1 MSKIVVFKS
10 YACKLEYFKSV
21 EIVYPD
27 KQNDPIL
34 VEITLTDG
42 SKNCIFASQNVMSC
56 WLFLESM
63 KIIEPKQQLSK
74 EIIDYYDALFGI
86 DIPEKAELK
95 EEIFFCCGQKLKF
108 QKNVAVGKKWRCDNC
123 RVTYDIEDLISRHK
137 AEQVKMVSGMEN
149 IKKDLQNKMES
160 K

>member
-10 YACKLEYFKSV
+10 YICKLEDFHSV
-21 EIVYPD
+21 EIIYPD
-27 KQNDPIL
+27 VLHQPITIQVNLKTGEKKQ
-34 VEITLTDG
+34 
-42 SKNCIFASQNVMSC
+42 IFANQNILSC

-63 KIIEPKQQLSK
+63 KIIEPKQQLSQ

-95 EEIFFCCGQKLKF
+95 EEMFFCCGQKLKF

-123 RVTYDIEDLISRHK
+123 IVTYDIEDLISRHK

>member
-10 YACKLEYFKSV
+10 YACKLDYFKSV

-56 WLFLESM
+56 WLFLETM
-63 KIIEPKQQLSK
+63 KII
-74 EIIDYYDALFGI
+74 DVY
-86 DIPEKAELK
+86 
-95 EEIFFCCGQKLKF
+95 
-108 QKNVAVGKKWRCDNC
+108 KN
-123 RVTYDIEDLISRHK
+123 EDKYFNLDTLP
-137 AEQVKMVSGMEN
+137 VK
-149 IKKDLQNKMES
+149 
-160 K
+160 